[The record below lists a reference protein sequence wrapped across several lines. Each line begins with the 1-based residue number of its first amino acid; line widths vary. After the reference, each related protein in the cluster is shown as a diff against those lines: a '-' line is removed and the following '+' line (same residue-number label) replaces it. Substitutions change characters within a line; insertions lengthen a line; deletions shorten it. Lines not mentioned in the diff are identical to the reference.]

1 MVFGRQGLYHVS
13 VLLDNEGL
21 HMTAPF
27 LSRTLCLA
35 VFAAACAVPAQAES
49 FASSASSAGSASSA
63 SISDSISDSS
73 TSSSGDNKVA
83 AGDYR
88 VIDIAQAPNKKDT
101 TRLTLRAEAGQA
113 RTFFLDVPN
122 RAMDQRQV
130 NAGEVVRVSE
140 RVYGYEFAHADT
152 QRPFFL
158 ALQDAWHND
167 LASRKVTI

>member
-1 MVFGRQGLYHVS
+1 
-13 VLLDNEGL
+13 
-21 HMTAPF
+21 MTLPF
-27 LSRTLCLA
+27 FSRTLCLGL
-35 VFAAACAVPAQAES
+35 FAIACAIPVQAES

-88 VIDIAQAPNKKDT
+88 VIDIANAPNKPDT
-101 TRLTLRAEAGQA
+101 TRLTLRAEAGQV

-122 RAMDQRQV
+122 RAMAQRQV
-130 NAGEVVRVSE
+130 NAGDVVRVNE
-140 RVYGYEFAHADT
+140 RVYGYEFAYADT

-158 ALQDAWHND
+158 ALQDDWQRD
-167 LASRKVTI
+167 MASRKVAI